1 MASTDMASN
10 EMPSTEM
17 ASTEMASTEMEST
30 ETPEPTPEPTP
41 TPEHPPF
48 QGSGSNYHSH
58 AKPDHSH
65 GFIERNI
72 YEAKDDLKALKTEVS
87 AALEAGEFSEVE
99 MIKSLMLAQT
109 ESARLLCNAKLE
121 YLVT

>member
-10 EMPSTEM
+10 EMASTEM
-17 ASTEMASTEMEST
+17 ASTEMASTEMESY
-30 ETPEPTPEPTP
+30 EAPEPTPEPTP

-58 AKPDHSH
+58 AKPDHLH

-99 MIKSLMLAQT
+99 MIKSLM
-109 ESARLLCNAKLE
+109 
-121 YLVT
+121 